1 MTVRP
6 LGSSFLPPD
15 TQRLPVVAVV
25 ACNGFAPFQFS
36 IPCVIF
42 GNFLPGIDLFDL
54 RICAIDEGELRNDF
68 GMSISTPYG
77 IETLQDADVIVIPFW
92 PDPALRPQEALL
104 GALRMAA
111 DHGAL
116 IAGLCLGGYPL
127 AYAGLLDGRRASTH
141 WEVIADFA
149 ARFPKVQLDAAALYV
164 KDGQLVTS
172 AGTGAGI
179 DCCLDIVRSIHG
191 SQIANRVA
199 QRLVIPFFRDGQ
211 DNQFVSVPIPENAES
226 ERIRRAAAY
235 VLENLAERHDVDSL
249 AGQAGMS
256 RRTFTRHFQK
266 ATGMPLVDWVQSKRL
281 QKARALLEDRDIRV
295 EAIAELVGFASPV
308 AFRRLFKSEF
318 GTPPSE
324 WRKSYAK
331 AQAPH
336 LRD

>member
-1 MTVRP
+1 MKDYI
-6 LGSSFLPPD
+6 SSTRTPYRNNLPM
-15 TQRLPVVAVV
+15 VAVV

-36 IPCVIF
+36 VPCVIF
-42 GNFLPGIDLFDL
+42 GNFLPGLTHFDL
-54 RICAIDEGELRNDF
+54 RICAADEGEIRNDF

-77 IETLQDADVIVIPFW
+77 IDTLLEADIIVIPFW
-92 PDPALRPQEALL
+92 PDPALKPRAELL
-104 GALRMAA
+104 DALRQAA
-111 DHGAL
+111 ERGAL

-149 ARFPKVQLDAAALYV
+149 ARFPKVKLDSDALYV
-164 KDGQLVTS
+164 KDGTLITS

-199 QRLVIPFFRDGQ
+199 QRLVIPFFRGGQ
-211 DNQFVSVPIPENAES
+211 DNQLVPVPIPGNADS
-226 ERIRRAAAY
+226 ERIRRSAAY
-235 VLENLAERHDVDSL
+235 VLENLAERHDVDRL
-249 AGQAGMS
+249 AGLAGMS

-281 QKARALLEDRDIRV
+281 QKAQALLEDREIRV

-308 AFRRLFKSEF
+308 AFRRVFKAEF

-324 WRKSYAK
+324 WRRTYAK
-331 AQAPH
+331 TQASFAG
-336 LRD
+336 

>member
-42 GNFLPGIDLFDL
+42 ETSCRGLTFDL

-235 VLENLAERHDVDSL
+235 VLENLAERHDVDI
-249 AGQAGMS
+249 AVRRMS
-256 RRTFTRHFQK
+256 RPSRHFESHRCR
-266 ATGMPLVDWVQSKRL
+266 GFSQSGYKRRGRCL
-281 QKARALLEDRDIRV
+281 KTAISGSKPSPNWSALLHR
-295 EAIAELVGFASPV
+295 
-308 AFRRLFKSEF
+308 
-318 GTPPSE
+318 
-324 WRKSYAK
+324 
-331 AQAPH
+331 
-336 LRD
+336 